1 MLAAAESAAAEPA
14 DPPRRE
20 VSELVAEVSALEVG
34 EEEVPYLSEETVLP
48 PLEVVTI
55 GWPLASR
62 PRDLFLLA
70 IGQPDALREKEK
82 VSVRGKSRQMRSER
96 LGIQCA
102 EGKSS
107 LPLLSN
113 LWLSL
118 RLRSQ
123 PMMRHRYTS
132 ILRGGSLTFCAR
144 GTFPLSGLTRRNQE
158 SDIWKNIRDE

>member
-70 IGQPDALREKEK
+70 IGQPDALR
-82 VSVRGKSRQMRSER
+82 GK
-96 LGIQCA
+96 G
-102 EGKSS
+102 EG
-107 LPLLSN
+107 
-113 LWLSL
+113 
-118 RLRSQ
+118 
-123 PMMRHRYTS
+123 
-132 ILRGGSLTFCAR
+132 
-144 GTFPLSGLTRRNQE
+144 
-158 SDIWKNIRDE
+158 